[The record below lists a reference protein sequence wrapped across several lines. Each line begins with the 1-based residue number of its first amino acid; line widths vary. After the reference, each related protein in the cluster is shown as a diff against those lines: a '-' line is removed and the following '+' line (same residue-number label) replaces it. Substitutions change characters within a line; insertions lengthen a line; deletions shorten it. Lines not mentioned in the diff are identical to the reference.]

1 VTGGDVG
8 IDAAFPPVI
17 GDNEPVLRSSRPVV
31 LDALVLAG
39 IAALV
44 AGLVVLQ
51 VTWRSRGDDSGAAP
65 SAQHSDGPVTHS
77 SLGPS
82 PTPSP
87 TPQGTPSPSLPAS
100 SAGAV
105 TTSTAPT
112 AAVPQPGAD
121 ASQLARSAQSV
132 AARPSIFRIATFNV
146 LGASHTRKGGDS
158 FIHTPYQE
166 RMGYAVQ
173 ALANDGVDVVGF
185 QEFEPPQ
192 ASAFARRMGS
202 AWAMYPQ
209 PGSKAADGRQTI
221 AWRTDRFE
229 PVETSTV
236 TYPYFHGQ
244 TIHTPAVRLRLRD
257 SDDTFWVISVHNPAT
272 GCAVCGGNNDRWR
285 QAAVSAE
292 VSALKS
298 LSADGTPVFLVG
310 DMNSKGA
317 FYCEMSAAL
326 PVSFAAG
333 GSNGAGGCRPP
344 RPTPIDWILATG
356 GVAFSGYLSNDSPL
370 VDKATD
376 HPVNSVT
383 AMLP

>member
-1 VTGGDVG
+1 
-8 IDAAFPPVI
+8 
-17 GDNEPVLRSSRPVV
+17 VL

-39 IAALV
+39 IVALV

-51 VTWRSRGDDSGAAP
+51 VTWRSGGEDRAAP

-82 PTPSP
+82 PTPSV
-87 TPQGTPSPSLPAS
+87 TPGVTPSPSQPAS
-100 SAGAV
+100 APGQVTGSATGPAQ
-105 TTSTAPT
+105 PP
-112 AAVPQPGAD
+112 AAVPQPGSE

-132 AARPSIFRIATFNV
+132 AASPSIFRIATFNV
-146 LGASHTRKGGDS
+146 LGASHTRRGGDS
-158 FIHTPYQE
+158 FIRTPYQQ

-173 ALANDGVDVVGF
+173 ALTGNGVDVVGF

-192 ASAFARRMGS
+192 ATDFARRMGS
-202 AWAMYPQ
+202 SWGMFPQ
-209 PGSKAADGRQTI
+209 PGSHAADGRQTI
-221 AWRTDRFE
+221 AWRQETME
-229 PVETSTV
+229 LVETSTV

-244 TIHTPAVRLRLRD
+244 TIHTPAVRLRMRGT
-257 SDDTFWVISVHNPAT
+257 DDTFWVISVHNPAT

-285 QAAVSAE
+285 QAAVASE

-298 LSADGTPVFLVG
+298 LGADGTPVFLVG

-317 FYCEMSAAL
+317 FYCEMSSAL
-326 PVSFAAG
+326 RVAFAAG
-333 GSNGAGGCRPP
+333 GSNGAGGCQPP

-356 GVAFSGYLSNDSPL
+356 GVAFSGYLSDDSPL

-376 HPVNSVT
+376 HPVNSAT

>member
-1 VTGGDVG
+1 M
-8 IDAAFPPVI
+8 
-17 GDNEPVLRSSRPVV
+17 L

-51 VTWRSRGDDSGAAP
+51 VTWRSGGDDDRATP
-65 SAQHSDGPVTHS
+65 SAEHSDGPVTHS

-82 PTPSP
+82 PTPSASLQP
-87 TPQGTPSPSLPAS
+87 TASPSQPAS
-100 SAGAV
+100 PTHAATGSAQ
-105 TTSTAPT
+105 PP
-112 AAVPQPGAD
+112 AAVPQPGSD

-132 AARPSIFRIATFNV
+132 AATPSIFRIATFNV

-173 ALANDGVDVVGF
+173 ALANNGVDVVGF

-192 ASAFARRMGS
+192 ATAFAHRMGS
-202 AWAMYPQ
+202 AWGMFPQ
-209 PGSKAADGRQTI
+209 PGSHAADGRQTI
-221 AWRTDRFE
+221 AWRQETMELVR
-229 PVETSTV
+229 TSTV

-244 TIHTPAVRLRLRD
+244 TIHTPAVELRVRGT
-257 SDDTFWVISVHNPAT
+257 DDTFWVISVHNPAT

-285 QAAVSAE
+285 QAAVASE
-292 VSALKS
+292 VAALKS
-298 LSADGTPVFLVG
+298 LGADGTPVFLVG

-317 FYCEMSAAL
+317 FYCDMSAAL
-326 PVSFAAG
+326 RVTFAAG
-333 GSNGAGGCRPP
+333 GSNGVGGCQPP

-356 GVAFSGYLSNDSPL
+356 GVAFSGYLSDDSPL

-376 HPVNSVT
+376 HPVNSAT